1 MAKFFTTL
9 LGRIRTVDSTTVDRV
24 RPPRRGFEIAL
35 HPTTLRRGEERP
47 QTGSRGP
54 RHR

>member
-9 LGRIRTVDSTTVDRV
+9 FGRLRAVDTAIVERS

-35 HPTTLRRGEERP
+35 HPTTPRRSEERP
-47 QTGSRGP
+47 QTGGRSP

>member
-9 LGRIRTVDSTTVDRV
+9 LGRIRTVDSAIVERA

-35 HPTTLRRGEERP
+35 YPTTLRRSQDRP

>member
-1 MAKFFTTL
+1 MTKFFTTL
-9 LGRIRTVDSTTVDRV
+9 LGRIRAADAAIVERS

-35 HPTTLRRGEERP
+35 HPKTPRRSEERP
-47 QTGSRGP
+47 QTGARSP

>member
-9 LGRIRTVDSTTVDRV
+9 LGHIRTVDSAIVERA

-35 HPTTLRRGEERP
+35 QPTTLRRSQDRP